1 MSMAVTEL
9 TGFVCDLC
17 RTDRHASR
25 VLEAGDYE
33 YGVPGR
39 WGLARCAACGLYY
52 QAPRPAAAEIPA
64 FYPPSYAVYGD
75 DPVVGWLFKITYWL
89 DARRVA
95 GLIGPAGRVLDVGCG
110 AGGALVALARVG
122 KWEVCGLE
130 LDVAAARRAAAQGFN
145 VRQGDLVDTDFEP
158 GSFDLIRMGHVI
170 EHVRDPIAT
179 LRRAWALL
187 KPGGTL
193 FGETPNIDCWDF
205 RLFGRYWGALH
216 FPRHIALF
224 TPETITRAC
233 EQAGFEGVRITPRL
247 RTVGWSAGIQN
258 WLADRAGLRV
268 PANGR
273 VRWYPFLIAPFLPVT
288 LLQSLVSRT
297 ATMAFIA
304 RKPTR
309 TP

>member
-95 GLIGPAGRVLDVGCG
+95 GLIGPTTSMRRERSTAGRCR
-110 AGGALVALARVG
+110 ASPPRP
-122 KWEVCGLE
+122 
-130 LDVAAARRAAAQGFN
+130 ARRAG
-145 VRQGDLVDTDFEP
+145 
-158 GSFDLIRMGHVI
+158 
-170 EHVRDPIAT
+170 
-179 LRRAWALL
+179 
-187 KPGGTL
+187 K
-193 FGETPNIDCWDF
+193 
-205 RLFGRYWGALH
+205 
-216 FPRHIALF
+216 
-224 TPETITRAC
+224 
-233 EQAGFEGVRITPRL
+233 
-247 RTVGWSAGIQN
+247 
-258 WLADRAGLRV
+258 DRAS
-268 PANGR
+268 P
-273 VRWYPFLIAPFLPVT
+273 
-288 LLQSLVSRT
+288 S
-297 ATMAFIA
+297 
-304 RKPTR
+304 
-309 TP
+309 